1 MSFSRRPFLAA
12 ALAAATLA
20 TSACASFFEPDPCTP
35 EWVEWKKDRILAEFT
50 HSHRSEMRTL
60 RSLRSTFDGGDL
72 SAFEVAG
79 VALAAPRL
87 GQMAQDFVDL
97 TVPEVRTAL
106 VQCGWNGSAAPLF
119 VDMLRNDGFD
129 EDTIAFAQQLAPIA
143 EALASAPSTL
153 PAP

>member
-1 MSFSRRPFLAA
+1 MSMSHRPLLAVAFA
-12 ALAAATLA
+12 AVALS
-20 TSACASFFEPDPCTP
+20 TSACASFEPDPCTP
-35 EWVEWKKDRILAEFT
+35 EWVEWKKDRILSEFAR
-50 HSHRSEMRTL
+50 SHRSEIRTL
-60 RSLRSTFDGGDL
+60 RSLRETFDGGDV

-106 VQCGWNGSAAPLF
+106 VQCGWNGGATPLF
-119 VDMLRNDGFD
+119 VEMLRDDGFD
-129 EDTIAFAQQLAPIA
+129 EQTIAFAQQLGPIA
-143 EALASAPSTL
+143 EALANAPAAI